1 MGTHI
6 PVRKRIPN
14 RERLSAEDDALN
26 QIAREAE
33 ARLAAKRAARAEARE
48 IRMKE
53 LERQQKE
60 VSDEDERMSVGSRGS
75 LRVEERPE
83 KDFGEKGSRTTS
95 SLSAATLAS
104 LGGTSSRRGSGDT
117 IASVDTEASI
127 REIKDSLAEVEE
139 KYRKAMVSNAQLD
152 NEKNTLMYQVD
163 TLQDVLLEVEEH
175 LAESNREFQE
185 KAKELEREKHAHSV
199 LQFQFEE
206 IKESLKQ
213 REEMLMEI
221 KRLTHSKETS
231 AREISDLQET
241 IEWKDKKIGAHG
253 LVVSEVL
260 NGDGGREGDSHTD
273 PAEVASRDA
282 APQLPNCPDG
292 PLGKTQE
299 MEMRNEILENVG
311 RKGVFQN
318 AGNDAEQMEKT
329 GDEEVIMDNVEGKEK
344 QTGGH
349 EKQCEDMI
357 GTEKPTVSA
366 ADNGNVDQIGSKAAE
381 NLDGEQNAFGVG
393 ISEEKEVSQVVKV
406 ADDVDIDAGVQI
418 SAKAEE
424 SQRAIEVNDSQ
435 AQGRGSLSDIHTRAD
450 QFDGVHFGG
459 TDCEMA
465 EAVAPGVEDEL
476 GENVGRDGD
485 GKSIAPEAE
494 GELGEDVESDEDGNK
509 RTLEEESKQ
518 IVDII
523 IKRAVEIVERE
534 MGFSNVQ
541 EEFPK
546 VEVTEEETVD
556 QMQGDPSDAM
566 WEEACELVCDK
577 GDRGDEIMNEQSSIS
592 HVASDNAELSSACLD
607 AEKHPGNLYE
617 NVDLGSVEVNM
628 VEQGQSEQPG
638 SCQETTGSIG
648 NQLQDVSENVGN
660 REEREQDQLEEKDI
674 TQTLVRERIDIEL
687 IAEEVKSATH
697 GDQGNKI
704 ENSLHREQET
714 ETSAVKQRIGQNE
727 EDTGRADPE
736 QEVEAGRVRRAVDDD
751 KLVPAQNKETGSQEK
766 SDETQEMSRLGGS
779 VETGFVQGSQNETII
794 ESAAKGPG
802 VGEAETKR
810 QDVSEI
816 KAETTTM
823 EEDESGIKGEV
834 KSPGEDEGQVRTD
847 PEGEEPRC
855 TDKQETLEKTVKETV
870 LDEGEIKATQP
881 DFHHRDVVVE
891 AEEKEEL
898 KEKRVSEVVQ
908 GEPNDSGK
916 HDRGKSEDVNEP
928 EKVTKAAGNVSAGE
942 RRPALAGDE
951 EEAETSKDSVVQES
965 VEVGNGEAGQR
976 AEISDEGEEAQLRLQ
991 MSEVAMNEKEP
1002 V

>member
-1 MGTHI
+1 MEQSSFSLAD
-6 PVRKRIPN
+6 RD
-14 RERLSAEDDALN
+14 L
-26 QIAREAE
+26 AE

-213 REEMLMEI
+213 REEMLM
-221 KRLTHSKETS
+221 
-231 AREISDLQET
+231 
-241 IEWKDKKIGAHG
+241 AHG

>member
-127 REIKDSLAEVEE
+127 REIKDIFELKDQIQDVEGKYMQSLKELKDSLAEVEE

-213 REEMLMEI
+213 REEMLM
-221 KRLTHSKETS
+221 
-231 AREISDLQET
+231 
-241 IEWKDKKIGAHG
+241 AHG

>member
-60 VSDEDERMSVGSRGS
+60 
-75 LRVEERPE
+75 VEERPE

-213 REEMLMEI
+213 REEMLM
-221 KRLTHSKETS
+221 
-231 AREISDLQET
+231 
-241 IEWKDKKIGAHG
+241 AHG

-823 EEDESGIKGEV
+823 EEDESGIKE
-834 KSPGEDEGQVRTD
+834 
-847 PEGEEPRC
+847 
-855 TDKQETLEKTVKETV
+855 
-870 LDEGEIKATQP
+870 
-881 DFHHRDVVVE
+881 
-891 AEEKEEL
+891 
-898 KEKRVSEVVQ
+898 
-908 GEPNDSGK
+908 
-916 HDRGKSEDVNEP
+916 
-928 EKVTKAAGNVSAGE
+928 NVAC
-942 RRPALAGDE
+942 
-951 EEAETSKDSVVQES
+951 
-965 VEVGNGEAGQR
+965 
-976 AEISDEGEEAQLRLQ
+976 
-991 MSEVAMNEKEP
+991 
-1002 V
+1002 